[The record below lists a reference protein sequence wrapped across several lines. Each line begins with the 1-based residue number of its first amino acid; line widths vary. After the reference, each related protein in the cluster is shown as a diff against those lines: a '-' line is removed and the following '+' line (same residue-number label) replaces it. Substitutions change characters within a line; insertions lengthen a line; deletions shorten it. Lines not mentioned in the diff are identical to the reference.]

1 MGQTIAAAD
10 AAAGEP
16 RAQLHRCGTTYYS
29 HDERQAE
36 VRPEVAD
43 QRGDLDAVGALGL
56 VAEVG
61 LVVFFKRWTF
71 ISIMKT

>member
-1 MGQTIAAAD
+1 MPGLPKELSRPTIAAAD

-43 QRGDLDAVGALGL
+43 QRGGSPRP
-56 VAEVG
+56 AEA
-61 LVVFFKRWTF
+61 
-71 ISIMKT
+71 S